1 MNSFTKQDI
10 IWTIQGRVQV
20 ARRAIKEEGTYCY
33 QGISAYSYICG
44 FLAALHCTGKI
55 DFTEWKSWETATAKY
70 MEMVHNG
77 EENARFDY

>member
-1 MNSFTKQDI
+1 MKNCTKQDI
-10 IWTIQGRVQV
+10 IWLIQ
-20 ARRAIKEEGTYCY
+20 ARIQIERKAIREHGTFCY

-44 FLAALHCTGKI
+44 FLSAMHYAGKI
-55 DFTEWKSWETATAKY
+55 SFIEQKSWETATTKY